1 MKRLLPVLLLVLVL
15 PLWLSCGGKDKEAKE
30 AKTEQGETEVAMP
43 EMPQHI
49 PYYDLKLQLRKYAKV
64 DIPVDETVLSEPEK
78 EALVKLVYAARVM
91 DDIFFRQVWAGN
103 AALTKQ
109 FTELHEFSHKNP
121 FTPIGEN
128 HDLIYDLLRYYNI
141 NFGPWDRLAEDA
153 PFLGSAPK
161 PKGANFYPEDMTKE
175 EFEAFVAQNPDKAEE
190 LRGYFT
196 VIRRKDGAL
205 VTVPYNEEY
214 NDLLTRTAVFMREAA
229 DILTNPANTPKFAKG
244 ADYTTLAAYLRSRA
258 DAFFANAYRESDM
271 AWMDVANNI
280 LDVTIGPY
288 EVYED
293 ALFGYKASFEAFI
306 AIRNPAD
313 SKKLEGIKK
322 YLPKL
327 EQSLPLPAEYK
338 NATRGSESP
347 VSVVDLVYSAGDT
360 KAGVQTIAFNLP
372 NDEAV
377 REAKGSK
384 KVMMKNISQAKFDKI
399 LVPIAQQVLDPAQID
414 QVVFDAYFSNTLMH
428 EISHGIGPGTIKKN
442 GAETTVNRE
451 LKELYSFL
459 EEAKADI
466 LGLYCT
472 RVLVKEGFLDKATET
487 KGYICFLPGF
497 FRSIRFGAT
506 AAHGKANM
514 MEFNFFKEKGAIE
527 YDAATEKFHVNVD
540 KMPAAVQA
548 MAEKLLLIQATGDYD
563 GAKAFID
570 QYSQSSPELDKLLA
584 KLKDIPTDI
593 EPMFAS
599 EEYLD
604 KTLWR
609 HSHRKPAP
617 PHDHSH

>member
-1 MKRLLPVLLLVLVL
+1 M
-15 PLWLSCGGKDKEAKE
+15 S
-30 AKTEQGETEVAMP
+30 GEM
-43 EMPQHI
+43 
-49 PYYDLKLQLRKYAKV
+49 
-64 DIPVDETVLSEPEK
+64 S
-78 EALVKLVYAARVM
+78 
-91 DDIFFRQVWAGN
+91 F
-103 AALTKQ
+103 
-109 FTELHEFSHKNP
+109 
-121 FTPIGEN
+121 
-128 HDLIYDLLRYYNI
+128 
-141 NFGPWDRLAEDA
+141 
-153 PFLGSAPK
+153 
-161 PKGANFYPEDMTKE
+161 
-175 EFEAFVAQNPDKAEE
+175 
-190 LRGYFT
+190 
-196 VIRRKDGAL
+196 
-205 VTVPYNEEY
+205 
-214 NDLLTRTAVFMREAA
+214 
-229 DILTNPANTPKFAKG
+229 
-244 ADYTTLAAYLRSRA
+244 AAYLRSRA

-399 LVPIAQQVLDPAQID
+399 LVPIATQVLDPAQMD

-428 EISHGIGPGTIKKN
+428 EISHGIGPGTIKKKD
-442 GAETTVNRE
+442 GTETTVNRE

-514 MEFNFFKEKGAIE
+514 MEFNFFREKGAIE
-527 YDAATEKFHVNVD
+527 FDSATEKFHVNVD

-570 QYSQSSPELDKLLA
+570 QYAQSSPELDKLLA

-609 HSHRKPAP
+609 HSHRKPAADT
-617 PHDHSH
+617 HQHQH